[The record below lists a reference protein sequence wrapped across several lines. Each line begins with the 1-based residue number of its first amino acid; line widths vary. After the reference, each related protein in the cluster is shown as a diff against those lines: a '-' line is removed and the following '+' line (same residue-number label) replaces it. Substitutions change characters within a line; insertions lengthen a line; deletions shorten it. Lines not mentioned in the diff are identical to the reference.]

1 MTDPRLG
8 GSRVN
13 SVCPS
18 IVDTPMAHRGMGVD
32 SFDGVPFPVNTP
44 DDVAWSVLFLS
55 SPLSRAINGVSL
67 MSDFGYSARSSFPA

>member
-18 IVDTPMAHRGMGVD
+18 IVDTPMAHRGMGVE
-32 SFDGVPFPVNTP
+32 SFEGVPFPVDTP
-44 DDVAWSVLFLS
+44 DDVAWAVLFFL
-55 SPLSRAINGVSL
+55 LRCRE
-67 MSDFGYSARSSFPA
+67 RSMAPHS